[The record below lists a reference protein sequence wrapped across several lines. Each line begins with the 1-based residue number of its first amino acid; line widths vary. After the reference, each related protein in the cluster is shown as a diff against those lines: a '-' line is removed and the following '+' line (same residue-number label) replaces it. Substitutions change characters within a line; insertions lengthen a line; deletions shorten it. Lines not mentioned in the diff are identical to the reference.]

1 MAVTDTPAPNTIG
14 TPSTYQLVAID
25 TYRDIHKGI
34 RADLFALTGEAG
46 RIDPS
51 CPADVRAVAAHLDAT
66 VDLLVTH
73 AGHEDTHVGPVM
85 AEQLPDLAE
94 TIERDHAVL
103 EGRLVDLQA
112 WARDAVQSPAD
123 ETRGGVQR
131 LYVEL
136 ASFTSAYLAHQDL
149 EERVVAPEL
158 HRVLGVEGVLAIH
171 QAIIASIPPELMA
184 TSLALM
190 LPAMNN
196 DDRTELLGGM
206 QAGAPPEVFAGI
218 WSLAG
223 SVLEPRDIAVL
234 ARRLGV

>member
-1 MAVTDTPAPNTIG
+1 MAVIDTI
-14 TPSTYQLVAID
+14 TPSTYELVAVD

-34 RADLFALTGEAG
+34 RADLFALTGDAG

-51 CPADVRAVAAHLDAT
+51 CAADVGALAAHVDAT
-66 VDLLVTH
+66 VAFLVTH
-73 AGHEDTHVGPVM
+73 AEHEDAHVGPAM
-85 AEQLPDLAE
+85 AELLPDLAA

-112 WARDAVQSPAD
+112 WAGDAVTSPAGA
-123 ETRGGVQR
+123 TRGAVQR

-149 EERVVAPEL
+149 EERIVAPEL
-158 HRVLGVEGVLAIH
+158 HRVLGAEGVLAIH
-171 QAIIASIPPELMA
+171 QAIIASIPPDEMA
-184 TSLALM
+184 TSLAIM

-206 QAGAPPEVFAGI
+206 QAGAPPEVFAGV

-223 SVLEPRDIAVL
+223 SVLEPRDVAVL

>member
-1 MAVTDTPAPNTIG
+1 MSATATV
-14 TPSTYQLVAID
+14 TPSTYELVAVD

-34 RADLFALTGEAG
+34 RADLFDLTGTAG

-51 CPADVRAVAAHLDAT
+51 CPGDVADLARHLDQT
-66 VDLLVTH
+66 VDLLVVH
-73 AGHEDTHVGPVM
+73 AGHEDTHLGPVM
-85 AEQLPDLAE
+85 AEQLGDLFA

-112 WARDAVQSPAD
+112 WAREAVQSPAD
-123 ETRGGVQR
+123 ETRGAVQR

-158 HRVLGVEGVLAIH
+158 HRVIGPEGVLAIH
-171 QAIIASIPPELMA
+171 QAIIASIPPDQMA
-184 TSLALM
+184 ASLALM

-206 QAGAPPEVFAGI
+206 QAGAPPEVFAGV

-223 SVLEPRDIAVL
+223 AVLEPRDAAVL
-234 ARRLGV
+234 ARRLAI